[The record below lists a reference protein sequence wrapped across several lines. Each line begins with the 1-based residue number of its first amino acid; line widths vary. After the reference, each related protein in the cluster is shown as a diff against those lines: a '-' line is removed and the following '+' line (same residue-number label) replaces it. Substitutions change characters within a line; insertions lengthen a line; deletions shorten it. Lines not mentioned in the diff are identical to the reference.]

1 MHWPGPRNKEILSF
15 DAIINVMTKWQSP
28 RTKKVALDMISDIL
42 FAHRYFYFYILAQ
55 LLLLSGVKEWAT
67 KNFCSS
73 YIGNAFYI
81 SQYLILKL

>member
-1 MHWPGPRNKEILSF
+1 
-15 DAIINVMTKWQSP
+15 
-28 RTKKVALDMISDIL
+28 MISDIL

-81 SQYLILKL
+81 SQYLILKLEKDGTSWEKAEQILT